1 VRELPSKLQVANMNW
16 GLAREK
22 QSALLRFAGG
32 EIRAVVSDRYAA
44 LDDALVLQVVADV
57 LDRAGF
63 LRDTLVRATAVGTST
78 ILRVTLP
85 SEGVAVKVGDVIE
98 YGLDIG
104 NSGRCCSE
112 ADARRGRAQT
122 SAAARRE
129 IGKRGASLVSLPVR
143 MWRDVGQR
151 QRLHATKFTRQPD
164 AAAHQYCTPKRSF
177 KLSIS
182 RSQASQSGHFRSSS
196 RNVFVCPAFR
206 NRWRYSCQSKNR
218 SVSALASGLSSS
230 RLILMR
236 PCPVGVVISCHA
248 MPYQPFTIRRLQP
261 RAASRPNGG
270 R

>member
-1 VRELPSKLQVANMNW
+1 MLQVANMNW

-22 QSALLRFAGG
+22 QSALLRLAGG

-112 ADARRGRAQT
+112 ADARRGRAQVPQPPHDVR
-122 SAAARRE
+122 SGSEAQASFLCRS
-129 IGKRGASLVSLPVR
+129 GCGATT
-143 MWRDVGQR
+143 GQR
-151 QRLHATKFTRQPD
+151 QRLHATKFTR
-164 AAAHQYCTPKRSF
+164 
-177 KLSIS
+177 
-182 RSQASQSGHFRSSS
+182 
-196 RNVFVCPAFR
+196 
-206 NRWRYSCQSKNR
+206 
-218 SVSALASGLSSS
+218 
-230 RLILMR
+230 
-236 PCPVGVVISCHA
+236 
-248 MPYQPFTIRRLQP
+248 
-261 RAASRPNGG
+261 
-270 R
+270 